1 MPPLFLDLACA
12 SCCSSA
18 DPASVPSG
26 GGNPASWAI
35 TSDSIIALAARA
47 PFTEWRFRGVVGN
60 ASQFQGARDGY
71 SEGPNENA
79 LVLLADNK
87 TLLAVWRNEAEAPP
101 ATAPAGAC
109 DECSYTRA
117 LSTDRGRTW
126 HDHRFLPPGVGAV
139 TPELLLMRHPS
150 GRAGPLLLSGGRANT
165 SHLTGNLTS
174 HNVNRQLS
182 GCWHACW
189 SVFKKL
195 PALSTVRQHAVDQLG
210 WLGQRVGTVQPEL
223 PPQPRRCPGAALHV
237 HDQRHVAEQLPGARV
252 LRRDI
257 ALPDGAGRVRRPL
270 YAT

>member
-1 MPPLFLDLACA
+1 MT
-12 SCCSSA
+12 
-18 DPASVPSG
+18 SG

-101 ATAPAGAC
+101 ATTPATAC

-174 HNVNRQLS
+174 HNVR
-182 GCWHACW
+182 
-189 SVFKKL
+189 
-195 PALSTVRQHAVDQLG
+195 PATL
-210 WLGQRVGTVQPEL
+210 
-223 PPQPRRCPGAALHV
+223 
-237 HDQRHVAEQLPGARV
+237 
-252 LRRDI
+252 
-257 ALPDGAGRVRRPL
+257 
-270 YAT
+270 